1 MHTDFDTAQTD
12 SFLAQLDRK
21 LNSRTFPLQILNRD
35 ALKFLALFLMTL
47 GHWQICIRKV
57 LQCRPLFWFTYSAEF
72 FAPPAF
78 FFFIAEGFRYTK
90 SRKKY
95 ALRLLLCAIVTQIP
109 HTLTVEKS
117 TVKTLFLQWSVL
129 MTLFLGLL
137 ALIVLHTDWKLPL
150 RILVIAALTGLSLL
164 LKAEWAVG
172 GIVLILFFDLLHEK
186 PLLRLAGFLPLM
198 YAEVCV
204 MCRGIQSGRQLLSL
218 LLSPVAAIVV
228 ITFFYNGKKGHFPGF
243 SKYFFYIWYPLHLL
257 LEFVFSQLL

>member
-12 SFLAQLDRK
+12 SFLSQLSRE
-21 LNSRTFPLQILNRD
+21 LNSRAFPLQILNRD

-72 FAPPAF
+72 FAPPVF
-78 FFFIAEGFRYTK
+78 FFFIAEGFRYTR

-95 ALRLLLCAIVTQIP
+95 ALRMLLCAIVTQIP
-109 HTLTVEKS
+109 HTLTVENS
-117 TVKTLFLQWSVL
+117 TVKTLFLQCSVL

-150 RILVIAALTGLSLL
+150 RLLAIAALMGLSLL
-164 LKAEWAVG
+164 LNAEWAVG

-204 MCRGIQSGRQLLSL
+204 MCRRIPSGKQLLNL

-257 LEFVFSQLL
+257 LEFVFNQFL

>member
-12 SFLAQLDRK
+12 SFLSQLSRK
-21 LNSRTFPLQILNRD
+21 LNSRAFPLQILNRD

-57 LQCRPLFWFTYSAEF
+57 LQCRPLFF
-72 FAPPAF
+72 FV
-78 FFFIAEGFRYTK
+78 FIAEGFRYTT

-109 HTLTVEKS
+109 HTLTVENS

-150 RILVIAALTGLSLL
+150 RLLAIAALMGLSLL

-204 MCRGIQSGRQLLSL
+204 MCRRIPSGKQLLSL

-257 LEFVFSQLL
+257 LEFVFYQFL